1 MLYNAGLFILL
12 IGAVFK
18 FFPPKKIN
26 HIYGHRTY
34 LAMKNQDTWE
44 VAQGISA
51 NTLII
56 VGIIY
61 VIIGLMG
68 KYVFTSITE
77 GAQGIIFILGL
88 LAMILYDEMYLKKI
102 FDKHGKRR

>member
-1 MLYNAGLFILL
+1 MLYSVGLIILL
-12 IGAVFK
+12 VGAVFK
-18 FFPPKKIN
+18 LFPPKKIN

-51 NTLII
+51 TTLII

-61 VIIGLMG
+61 IIIGLMA

-77 GAQGIIFILGL
+77 GTQGIIFILGF
-88 LAMILYDEMYLKKI
+88 LAMILYDEMYLRKI
-102 FDKHGKRR
+102 FDKQGKRK

>member
-1 MLYNAGLFILL
+1 MLYSAGLFVL
-12 IGAVFK
+12 IIGIVFK
-18 FFPPKKIN
+18 LLPPKKIN

-44 VAQGISA
+44 VAQRISA
-51 NTLII
+51 TTLIV

-61 VIIGLMG
+61 VLIGLMS
-68 KYVFTSITE
+68 KYVFTGITE
-77 GAQGIIFILGL
+77 GAQGIIFILGFL
-88 LAMILYDEMYLKKI
+88 VMILYDEMYLRKI

>member
-1 MLYNAGLFILL
+1 MLYSAGLLILL
-12 IGAVFK
+12 IGVVFK

-51 NTLII
+51 TTLVI

-61 VIIGLMG
+61 VIIGLMV
-68 KYVFTSITE
+68 KYVFTNITE
-77 GAQGIIFILGL
+77 GTQGIIFILGF
-88 LAMILYDEMYLKKI
+88 LAMILYDEMYLRKI